1 MTRVKIC
8 GIRTFEEA
16 RECIAAGADALGF
29 HVELEHSK
37 CPIGAATTA
46 SIISHVPP
54 FVASVI
60 VTTVIEPKA
69 LIRIARAT
77 GANTLQLQGE
87 VSADTVRAVK
97 AVSPYL
103 KVYAVVHVFGTDA
116 IEAARKI
123 EGVDAI
129 ILDSADKTS
138 GARGGT
144 GKTHDWNISK
154 KIVESLSIPVVLA
167 GGLNPDN
174 VAEAVRLVKPYAV
187 DVETGVS
194 NPDHTKNAE
203 KVRLFVERAKFP
215 KAHLQSLERSL

>member
-8 GIRTFEEA
+8 GVRSLDEA
-16 RECIAAGADALGF
+16 RAVVEAGADALGF
-29 HVELEHSK
+29 HIALEHSK
-37 CPIGAATTA
+37 CPIGEATA
-46 SIISHVPP
+46 SSIIAHMPP

-60 VTTVIEPKA
+60 VTTALDSKE

-87 VSADTVRAVK
+87 VSADTIRAVK
-97 AVSPYL
+97 AVFPYF

-116 IEAARKI
+116 IEAAKKI
-123 EGVDAI
+123 EGADAI

-144 GKTHDWNISK
+144 GKTHDWNVSRAV
-154 KIVESLSIPVVLA
+154 VESVSLPVILA
-167 GGLNPDN
+167 GGLTPEN
-174 VAEAVRLVKPYAV
+174 VAEAIHVVRPYAV

-194 NPDHTKNAE
+194 NPDHTKNIE
-203 KVRLFVERAKFP
+203 KVRLFIERAK
-215 KAHLQSLERSL
+215 LSLLDNATQPR